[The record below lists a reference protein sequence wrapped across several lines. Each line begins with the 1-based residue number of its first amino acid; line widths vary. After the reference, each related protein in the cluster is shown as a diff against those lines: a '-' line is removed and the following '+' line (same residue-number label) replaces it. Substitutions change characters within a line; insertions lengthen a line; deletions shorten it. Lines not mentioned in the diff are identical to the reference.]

1 MNERHQVCKMDSKTL
16 KVMLHDF
23 SQTTSLHGY
32 NYFTFNNIRS
42 KYLKLTWAF
51 VIFIFSALGIG
62 LLVVNTKQYLSA
74 GLQTNIESSTKP
86 LHVSYDFKQN

>member
-1 MNERHQVCKMDSKTL
+1 MDTNKTL
-16 KVMLHDF
+16 RVMLHDF

-32 NYFTFNNIRS
+32 NYFTFKNIRS

-51 VIFIFSALGIG
+51 VIFIFTTLGIM
-62 LLVVNTKQYLSA
+62 LLVANTKEYLRA

-86 LHVSYDFKQN
+86 LHVS

>member
-86 LHVSYDFKQN
+86 LHVSYDFKKN